1 MNIRNAEYKKSD
13 NSIVDVEIEHPKY
26 GWIPYTFNYN
36 TIDEGFDK
44 EIRTYLDTTIIS
56 NYIPIALS
64 LQQLKDLKLREIK
77 HLVEYEKQNAIITSS
92 LGFTV
97 NARRE
102 DIQNIDELITLG
114 VTSFRGADNVMHTVT
129 ATDLQTIRA
138 EIVAEG
144 LSLYNRKW
152 AAEDALANATTEAE
166 VMAITL

>member
-1 MNIRNAEYKKSD
+1 MTYTINGNKIEINSSYHVATILVQD
-13 NSIVDVEIEHPKY
+13 NGTTADEQAHAYIASNSK
-26 GWIPYTFNYN
+26 
-36 TIDEGFDK
+36 TIDEIKQFKAD
-44 EIRTYLDTTIIS
+44 
-56 NYIPIALS
+56 
-64 LQQLKDLKLREIK
+64 EIK
-77 HLVEYEKQNAIITSS
+77 AEVKNIQENSVIISS

-129 ATDLQTIRA
+129 ATDLQTIRS

-152 AAEDALANATTEAE
+152 TAEDALANATTEAE

>member
-1 MNIRNAEYKKSD
+1 MTYTINGNEIYI
-13 NSIVDVEIEHPKY
+13 NSSYHVA
-26 GWIPYTFNYN
+26 
-36 TIDEGFDK
+36 
-44 EIRTYLDTTIIS
+44 TIIVQD
-56 NYIPIALS
+56 NGTTADEQALDYISKHEKTIA
-64 LQQLKDLKLREIK
+64 EIK
-77 HLVEYEKQNAIITSS
+77 NDKLNEIKNEVDYLTQNAAITSS
-92 LGFTV
+92 VGFTV

-102 DIQNIDELITLG
+102 DIQNIDELIKLG

-152 AAEDALANATTEAE
+152 AAEDALASATTESE

>member
-1 MNIRNAEYKKSD
+1 MTYIINGDKIEITGQYHVATILIQD
-13 NSIVDVEIEHPKY
+13 NGTTADEQAQAYILEHTK
-26 GWIPYTFNYN
+26 
-36 TIDEGFDK
+36 TIDEIK
-44 EIRTYLDTTIIS
+44 SY
-56 NYIPIALS
+56 
-64 LQQLKDLKLREIK
+64 KLNEIK
-77 HLVEYEKQNAIITSS
+77 NEVDYLKQNSVITSS

-97 NARRE
+97 NTRRE

-152 AAEDALANATTEAE
+152 AAEDALASATTEAE